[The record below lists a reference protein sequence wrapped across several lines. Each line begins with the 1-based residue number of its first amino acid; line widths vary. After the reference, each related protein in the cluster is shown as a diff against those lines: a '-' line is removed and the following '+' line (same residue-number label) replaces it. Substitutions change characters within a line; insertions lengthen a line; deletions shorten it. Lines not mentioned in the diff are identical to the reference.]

1 MTKARDRVRRLLVT
15 VNEDERAAIK
25 AHAKASNLSV
35 SAYLRALGLGHEPR
49 STIDH
54 EAVSEVVKAHGGLA
68 KIGGLLKLWLS
79 ERSGEGAAVAEVRA
93 VLHGVEAAVEDV
105 RQKVREL

>member
-1 MTKARDRVRRLLVT
+1 MITAS
-15 VNEDERAAIK
+15 
-25 AHAKASNLSV
+25 AKAANLSV
-35 SAYLRALGLGHEPR
+35 SAYLRALGLGYEPR

-68 KIGGLLKLWLS
+68 KVGGLLKLWLT
-79 ERSGEGAAVAEVRA
+79 ERSGEGAAVAEVRS
-93 VLHGVEAAVEDV
+93 VLHGIEAAVEDV

>member
-1 MTKARDRVRRLLVT
+1 MTDLRERNRPLRVVVSAT
-15 VNEDERAAIK
+15 ERAVITAS
-25 AHAKASNLSV
+25 AKAANLSV
-35 SAYLRALGLGHEPR
+35 SAYLRALGLGYEPR

-54 EAVSEVVKAHGGLA
+54 EAVSEVVKAHGGLS

-79 ERSGEGAAVAEVRA
+79 ERSGEGAEVAEVRS
-93 VLHGVEAAVEDV
+93 VLHGIEAAVEDV